1 VTKFTIDAQE
11 EVLGPRATIGEFFMQ
26 DDWRAT
32 ARLSLNLGV
41 RYTLNFPSTIA
52 DNRGAVFNLQT
63 QKLDYFGQN
72 GFPRTARNLEKAD
85 LGPRIGLAYR
95 LTDSFVV
102 RSGYSL
108 TWIEQAGI
116 TTPFTTPLFPFIQT
130 LGQQTLDN
138 ITPAFYLSQGPSV
151 KPQPPGPDAGL
162 GQGVFG
168 VQRDNGSGH
177 AQQWNLSLQ
186 KTFGENWSLEA
197 GYLGSKLTR
206 LGGLECP
213 T

>member
-1 VTKFTIDAQE
+1 
-11 EVLGPRATIGEFFMQ
+11 M
-26 DDWRAT
+26 
-32 ARLSLNLGV
+32 
-41 RYTLNFPSTIA
+41 
-52 DNRGAVFNLQT
+52 
-63 QKLDYFGQN
+63 
-72 GFPRTARNLEKAD
+72 
-85 LGPRIGLAYR
+85 AYR
-95 LTDSFVV
+95 VTDSFVV

-138 ITPAFYLSQGPSV
+138 INPAFVLSQGPTV
-151 KPQPPGPDAGL
+151 TPQPPGPDAGL

-168 VQRDNGSGH
+168 VQRDNGSGY

-186 KTFGENWSLEA
+186 KTFGEDWSVEA

-206 LGGLECP
+206 LGVPDVNLNQLTVEQLALGSPLTQQVPNPYYGQIPPNTSLGTP
-213 T
+213 TIRARAIAAALSRGSRPSRSIATTSATRRIIPSSRAWRSASRAG